1 MKCLNTRG
9 WEKVRQ
15 FKVILDYMNKTKG
28 EFKMKKTMLKSVL
41 AAAMLAAAVVGH
53 GGVSEAAGAATSV
66 PTATKA
72 PVMTDNLAKYGLK
85 KSMELPVTM
94 SDQNFSYTL
103 HKIMIYDFNSK
114 EAKTLRDKYGYQK
127 YGMVL
132 VNPKYFIWT
141 KITITNTSNKN
152 LYGGG
157 GDLGMKIRLY
167 FDDAN
172 IVDIVGPMKSMGKT
186 NSKDALWT
194 LDLAPGEKLTTYF
207 AYVYEG
213 EFDYFSIRHFGK
225 ELTEKYVV
233 KE

>member
-1 MKCLNTRG
+1 MMNTVKTIMKVT
-9 WEKVRQ
+9 
-15 FKVILDYMNKTKG
+15 
-28 EFKMKKTMLKSVL
+28 L
-41 AAAMLAAAVVGH
+41 AATMMFSVNLGNVG
-53 GGVSEAAGAATSV
+53 AAGAST
-66 PTATKA
+66 TKAPAA

-94 SDQNFSYTL
+94 SDKDFSYTL

-114 EAKTLRDKYGYQK
+114 EAKALRDKYGYQN

-132 VNPKYFIWT
+132 VNPKYFVWT
-141 KITITNTSNKN
+141 KITIANTSNKN

-157 GDLGMKIRLY
+157 GDLGMKIRLS
-167 FDDAN
+167 FDDTN
-172 IVDIVGPMKSMGKT
+172 IVDIVGPMKSLGKT

-194 LDLAPGEKLTTYF
+194 LELGPGEKLTTYF